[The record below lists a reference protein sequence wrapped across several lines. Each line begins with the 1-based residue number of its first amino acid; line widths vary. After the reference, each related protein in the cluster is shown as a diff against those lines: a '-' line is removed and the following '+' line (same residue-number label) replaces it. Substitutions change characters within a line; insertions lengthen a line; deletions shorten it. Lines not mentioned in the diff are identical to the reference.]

1 MSIYTYATT
10 LQGATSVQTAVQGNF
25 LSLLETNLIVSKGSR
40 IEIYSLINDLLVPTL
55 DFDLHCRI
63 ESLKVFSLPNQATCS
78 LFILS
83 EQQNFCVLHFDTA
96 TNTITTKAHGAL
108 EQKNA
113 RPNDDIFTVI
123 DSENSTIMI
132 SAFTGLLFFIPLRS
146 QNQSTTI
153 KGKSKD
159 YDYPALDL
167 DPFDFRISEF
177 NIKSMVAVEGLQ
189 MPSFAILYEQDD
201 GILLKFYQVNLSR
214 KQISTKYT
222 VNGPLEASCHLLVP
236 VPRPYGGVLAIGE
249 FTISYFDIEG
259 HDCSL
264 SIDTVIIKTYEFIDD
279 DKTDNSKRVRCIL
292 GDTNGI
298 LYLLTLGIER
308 EIVNDLS
315 IQYLGEAA
323 ACSAIVSLGQ
333 DMLYLGS
340 PQGDSTLV
348 KIENRDNHSSLTTMD
363 EYPNLGPITDFC
375 LYDLD
380 KQGRQTMVCCSGAN
394 NDGTLRVVQSGIG
407 FIERAVISMD
417 GIEHIWSVASD
428 KVFGKAQHDILVLSS
443 IRETRLLYHPG
454 EDRKYMDELKQF
466 SAFDLDRP
474 TMALGTFENG
484 DILQVTVYEARLM
497 TPSSTYSTGNIWK
510 PQSTI
515 VTAAV
520 GSDHCVLSC
529 GFGRLICLKV
539 EYLKHSLVEVANRK
553 FDHEISCMNVFNSKR
568 TGRPYAAIGFW
579 GGNNIQI
586 LDLTNLSTVS
596 ASSIQDVPRS
606 ILFQTL
612 EDDDYLFV
620 ALGDGKMLHYTVS
633 PNTMELLHQNVITIG
648 TRAIT
653 LHAFSNR
660 GEKAVFAATD
670 RPTIISSVRNRLVY
684 SSVNLKNVRGFTEFN
699 NPLWTNSLVIMTEQA
714 LLLGDLDPVRKLH
727 FSKLPL
733 AKKMGWRIAYHD
745 DSQTIIVGTSQLKRN
760 PDNGLEQKHG
770 WVNIY
775 DARTFQELEAFDLL
789 EYELVET
796 ICTANIFNQDQH
808 YIFVGTAITLPSEPD
823 RSIGRILMY
832 QVTFGRNYELVDTI
846 SIPGVVYCIKPYK
859 NSIIAAVNGSI
870 YFLDSYHPDAI
881 QGEKLKI
888 SQKAHSNILALDLDT
903 LGDSILVGDFMESMS
918 LMKLEDQ
925 SRPSK
930 MTTIAKDS
938 NVNWMTAVKMADSDV
953 YIGAEMS
960 HNLFT
965 LKKPATT
972 QVDTSVDEIMRM
984 DVVGEYH
991 IGDLIN
997 RMHRGTLADQIDPL
1011 EKNKTWTIMYA
1022 TVNGAIGTL
1031 TGITEED
1038 YELLLTVQQ
1047 RILQSCPPIGG
1058 MDHSVWRTFYNG
1070 ARSGESRNY
1079 IDGDLVEKFLT
1090 LPRKQQ
1096 NSIVE
1101 SLPISVEQLQTKV
1114 EALSQLR

>member
-10 LQGATSVQTAVQGNF
+10 LQRATSVQTAIQGNF
-25 LSLLETNLIVSKGSR
+25 LSPLETNLIVSKGSL

-63 ESLKVFSLPNQATCS
+63 ESLKAFTLPNQATCS

-83 EQQNFCVLHFDTA
+83 EQQTFCVLHFDTI

-132 SAFTGLLFFIPLRS
+132 SAFTGLLFFIPLQPQPRHP
-146 QNQSTTI
+146 TTI
-153 KGKSKD
+153 KGKNKD
-159 YDYPALDL
+159 FDYPVLDL

-177 NIKSMVAVEGLQ
+177 NIKSMVAIEGLP
-189 MPSFAILYEQDD
+189 MAAFAILYEQDD
-201 GILLKFYQVNLSR
+201 GMLLKFYQVNLPR
-214 KQISTKYT
+214 KQISTRYT
-222 VNGPLEASCHLLVP
+222 VSGSLEASCHLLVP
-236 VPRPYGGVLAIGE
+236 VPLPSGGVLAIGE
-249 FTISYFDIEG
+249 FTISYFDVSG

-264 SIDTVIIKTYEFIDD
+264 SIDTVVIKTYEFINDDLDD
-279 DKTDNSKRVRCIL
+279 DKSIRCIL

-298 LYLLTLGIER
+298 LYLLTLTTMVGI
-308 EIVNDLS
+308 VTDLT
-315 IQYLGEAA
+315 IQYLSEAA

-333 DMLYLGS
+333 QMIYLGS

-348 KIENRDNHSSLTTMD
+348 KIENSDNRWFLTTMD

-417 GIEHIWSVASD
+417 GIEHIWSVASS
-428 KVFGKAQHDILVLSS
+428 KVFGKSQHDILVLSS

-454 EDRKYMDELKQF
+454 EDHKYMDELRQF

-474 TMALGTFENG
+474 TMALGTFANG

-497 TPSSTYSTGNIWK
+497 TPSMDSSTGNIWK

-515 VTAAV
+515 VSAAV
-520 GSDHCVLSC
+520 GSDYCVLSC

-539 EYLKHSLVEVANRK
+539 DYLNHSLVEVGNRK
-553 FDHEISCMNVFNSKR
+553 FDHEISCMSVFNSKR
-568 TGRPYAAIGFW
+568 TGRPCAAVGFW

-586 LDLTNLSTVS
+586 LDLANLTTIS
-596 ASSIQDVPRS
+596 ANSVQDIPRS

-612 EDDDYLFV
+612 EDDEYLFV
-620 ALGDGKMLHYTVS
+620 ALGDGKLIHYTVS
-633 PNTMELLHQNVITIG
+633 PNTMQLLHQNVITIG
-648 TRAIT
+648 TRSIT
-653 LHAFSNR
+653 LHAFSNN
-660 GEKAVFAATD
+660 GENAVFAATD
-670 RPTIISSVRNRLVY
+670 RPTIITSVRNRLVY
-684 SSVNLKNVRGFTEFN
+684 SSVNLKNVRGFTVFN
-699 NPLWTNSLVIMTEQA
+699 NPLWRDSLVMMTEQA

-745 DSQTIIVGTSQLKRN
+745 DSQTIIVGTSQLRRN

-770 WVNIY
+770 WVNVY

-796 ICTANIFNQDQH
+796 ICTANIFNQDQY

-859 NSIIAAVNGSI
+859 DSIVAAVNGSI
-870 YFLDSYHPDAI
+870 YYLDSYHPDAV

-888 SQKAHSNILALDLDT
+888 SQKTHSNILALDLDT
-903 LGDSILVGDFMESMS
+903 MGDSILVGDFMESMS
-918 LMKLEDQ
+918 LMKLEE
-925 SRPSK
+925 RNHHSK
-930 MTTIAKDS
+930 MTTIAKDG
-938 NVNWMTAVKMADSDV
+938 NVNWMTAVSITDSDV

-965 LKKPATT
+965 LQKPATT
-972 QVDTSVDEIMRM
+972 QTDTSVDEIMRM

-1011 EKNKTWTIMYA
+1011 EKKKSWTIMYA

-1031 TGITEED
+1031 AGVTKED
-1038 YELLLTVQQ
+1038 YEILLTVQE
-1047 RILQSCPPIGG
+1047 RILQLCPPIGG
-1058 MDHSVWRTFYNG
+1058 MNHAVWRTFYNG

-1090 LPRKQQ
+1090 LSREQQ
-1096 NSIVE
+1096 NSVVE

-1114 EALSQLR
+1114 EGLSQLR